1 MRLRQSAEHAWVDE
15 KHFLA
20 VAAIAMRR
28 VLVDHARK
36 RRALKRGYGHA
47 RVGMDHV
54 AGAQDARTVGIAEI
68 DEALR
73 KLEKDSPRQA
83 KVVEL
88 RFFAG
93 LNHEQI
99 STVLG
104 VSRKTIVADW
114 GKAKEWLAQELAT

>member
-1 MRLRQSAEHAWVDE
+1 MAKKKSKAE
-15 KHFLA
+15 K
-20 VAAIAMRR
+20 
-28 VLVDHARK
+28 K
-36 RRALKRGYGHA
+36 
-47 RVGMDHV
+47 
-54 AGAQDARTVGIAEI
+54 
-68 DEALR
+68 EALR
-73 KLEKDSPRQA
+73 KLELESPREA

-114 GKAKEWLAQELAT
+114 GKAKEWLARELAS